1 MPCGS
6 CGGARSRNTGSY
18 PEHQA
23 GPAPSAES
31 MMAAASPR
39 YLVVRSQTA
48 TEGKRFST
56 LNAAQDFARRSG
68 GIVRML

>member
-6 CGGARSRNTGSY
+6 CGGSRSHSTVH
-18 PEHQA
+18 PERKV
-23 GPAPSAES
+23 GPAPSAEA
-31 MMAAASPR
+31 MAASAQTR
-39 YLVVRSQTA
+39 YVVVRSQTA